1 MYKSNF
7 IDHSVWKPHRFCAH
21 SKPRGIPLMNL
32 MRKNPILTSLIVGAA
47 YTFLQSGCSNQGVP
61 TEAIRVDQIPRGF
74 YNAQKHVDEQEGNY
88 AVLLDLVGGLKGE
101 LSEPLEENG
110 RRSLKEV
117 LKYFNKNDITN
128 LLVERIK
135 DKNGKTLGYLVGD
148 VDGFLVYLNEN
159 KGQYTVKLESPLPE
173 SEGMHDE
180 DNHRSIAH

>member
-21 SKPRGIPLMNL
+21 GKPRGIPIMNL
-32 MRKNPILTSLIVGAA
+32 MRKNPILTSLIAGISTISLLPGCA
-47 YTFLQSGCSNQGVP
+47 LQGIP
-61 TEAIRVDQIPRGF
+61 TEDISLDQIPKGT

-117 LKYFNKNDITN
+117 LKDFNKNDITN

-159 KGQYTVKLESPLPE
+159 KGQYTVKLESRPDDDW
-173 SEGMHDE
+173 GDTE
-180 DNHRSIAH
+180 DDGD